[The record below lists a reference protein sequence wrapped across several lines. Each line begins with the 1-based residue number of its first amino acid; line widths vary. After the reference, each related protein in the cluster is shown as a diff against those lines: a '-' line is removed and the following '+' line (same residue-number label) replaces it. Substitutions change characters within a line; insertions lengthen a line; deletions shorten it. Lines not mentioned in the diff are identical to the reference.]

1 MNRIFSEQLSH
12 SLDSRLAKMYLLV
25 GQDLLLLDEAQDLIT
40 KTARKQGFDEKTRVQ
55 IDNSTNWQEL
65 FERCQSMGL
74 FFDRQILILNLPEN
88 LTALLQKNLLELV
101 SMLHSDILPIL
112 VMPKLAKATEKQDWF
127 VQAAQYDNQ
136 TVIVNCQTPTLAQFP
151 RWVANRAKNMGLQL
165 EPEAVQLLC
174 YSYENNLLALKQALE
189 LLALLYPEHKISFSL
204 VKNVVEQ
211 SSVFTPF
218 QWIDALLEGKEGR
231 AQRILKGLRAED
243 VQPVIL
249 LRTLQRELMT
259 LLELAKPS
267 VRLDSI
273 DQPLPLY
280 QLKEQFDR
288 LKVWQNRRAFYTQ
301 AFQRLT
307 YRKLYLLIQQLADI
321 ERAAKQD
328 FSADVWEQLAD
339 ISLQISLPH

>member
-1 MNRIFSEQLSH
+1 MNRIFSEQLKN
-12 SLDSRLAKMYLLV
+12 SLDSRLASLYLLV
-25 GQDLLLLDEAQDLIT
+25 GQDPLLLDEAQDLIT
-40 KTARKQGFDEKTRVQ
+40 QVARKQGFDEKTTIQ
-55 IDNSTNWQEL
+55 IDNSTDWQNL

-74 FFDRQILILNLPEN
+74 FFDKQILILNLPEN

-101 SMLHSDILPIL
+101 SLLHSDILLML
-112 VMPKLAKATEKQDWF
+112 VMPKLAKAAEKQDWF
-127 VQAAQYDNQ
+127 IKATQYDNQ
-136 TVIVNCQTPTLAQFP
+136 AVIVNCQTPALAQFP
-151 RWVANRAKNMGLQL
+151 RWVANRAKNMGLQI
-165 EPEAVQLLC
+165 EQEAVQLLC

-189 LLALLYPEHKISFSL
+189 LLALLYPDHKITFSR

-231 AQRILKGLRAED
+231 AQRILKGLQAED

-249 LRTLQRELMT
+249 LRTLQRELIT
-259 LLELAKPS
+259 LLELTKPA
-267 VRLDSI
+267 VCLDSI
-273 DQPLPLY
+273 DQALPLY

-288 LKVWQNRRAFYTQ
+288 LKVWQNRRPFYTQ
-301 AFQRLT
+301 ACQRLT

-328 FSADVWEQLAD
+328 FSSNVWEQLAD
-339 ISLQISLPH
+339 ISLQLSLPH